1 MNYREYMRECI
12 KSPIDGTSAV
22 AFGKWAILNQENVE
36 TSKLY
41 DEMEGYQQLFSELKK
56 QGIDVPTIRE
66 INASNKN
73 KLRNMKNKRTKSK

>member
-1 MNYREYMRECI
+1 
-12 KSPIDGTSAV
+12 
-22 AFGKWAILNQENVE
+22 
-36 TSKLY
+36 
-41 DEMEGYQQLFSELKK
+41 MEGYQQLFSELKK